1 MAKKKGMV
9 YNVSLIDET
18 LAGNNIRV
26 DSFKDGVAKANNK
39 QFSKLSDA
47 IYWIT
52 EINMAAHCAK
62 DVQINLNL
70 NK

>member
-1 MAKKKGMV
+1 MAKKKRMV

-26 DSFKDGVAKANNK
+26 DSFKDGVAKTNGK

-52 EINMAAHCAK
+52 EINMVAHCAK